1 MLQNNIEMDLKMRL
15 IESGQTQKEIAEKL
29 GVTLSYVNR
38 ITKGREQIVNKTF
51 VKMMDELGYDVELTY
66 KRKTKEKIAR

>member
-38 ITKGREQIVNKTF
+38 ITKGREQIVNKSF

-66 KRKTKEKIAR
+66 KRKTEEKIAR